1 MIMGGA
7 EDVTGV
13 MNTDQEN
20 WTMQYMMLAWA
31 TFAKDPKK
39 GLSKELDWPVYLSND
54 NTLVRLGVSGDPA
67 ASFVSPTL
75 YDGGWAGWGG
85 TPAAA
90 AGAF

>member
-13 MNTDQEN
+13 PNTDLEN

-31 TFAKDPKK
+31 TFAKNPKK
-39 GLSKELDWPVYLSND
+39 GLRKKLDWPVYLSEENS
-54 NTLVRLGVSGDPA
+54 LVRLGVSGDPA

-75 YDGGWAGWGG
+75 FDAGCAVLDG